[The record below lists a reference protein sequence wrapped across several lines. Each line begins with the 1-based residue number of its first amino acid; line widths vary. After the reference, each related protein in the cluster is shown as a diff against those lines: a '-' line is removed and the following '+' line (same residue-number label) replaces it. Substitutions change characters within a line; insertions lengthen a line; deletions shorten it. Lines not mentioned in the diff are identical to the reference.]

1 MKVNSPKDISL
12 QQNGCHSANDM
23 SGRIPCTYTQTIR
36 KMKKK
41 VTSTLLICKTTSIN
55 LHFGVKM
62 SLGIVE
68 CICMTITEND
78 DLNHLCLKQG
88 FLNIED
94 ALLFL
99 KQYIK
104 AQSQLSSEFKS
115 GYNNKKN

>member
-1 MKVNSPKDISL
+1 
-12 QQNGCHSANDM
+12 
-23 SGRIPCTYTQTIR
+23 
-36 KMKKK
+36 
-41 VTSTLLICKTTSIN
+41 
-55 LHFGVKM
+55 
-62 SLGIVE
+62 
-68 CICMTITEND
+68 MTITENG

-115 GYNNKKN
+115 GYNNKKKQLK